1 MISPRLKLGFEFF
14 SFQWEEEK
22 ADPQMSGTGGVRA
35 AKPID
40 LPNIMSFL
48 KDNGLPTNGVE
59 KCFNNFVVAED
70 KDGSWVGIAG
80 LELYGRGGLLRSVAV
95 GKQYR
100 GLGHGR
106 KLVDAIL
113 RNAKAKGVQTM
124 YLLTD
129 SADAYFKGLGFEA
142 VDRENIEA
150 DVKASPEFTECCETA
165 IAMRK
170 AIG

>member
-1 MISPRLKLGFEFF
+1 
-14 SFQWEEEK
+14 
-22 ADPQMSGTGGVRA
+22 MSATGGVRA
-35 AKPID
+35 AKPTD

-48 KDNGLPTNGVE
+48 KNNGLPTNGVE
-59 KCFNNFVVAED
+59 KCLTNFVVAED

-80 LELYGRGGLLRSVAV
+80 LEVYGKGGLLRSVAV

-106 KLVDAIL
+106 KLVDAVL
-113 RNAKAKGVQTM
+113 GNAKARGIQTV

-142 VDRENIEA
+142 VDRENIDEA
-150 DVKASPEFTECCETA
+150 VKASPEFTECCETA
-165 IAMRK
+165 VAMRK
-170 AIG
+170 TIG